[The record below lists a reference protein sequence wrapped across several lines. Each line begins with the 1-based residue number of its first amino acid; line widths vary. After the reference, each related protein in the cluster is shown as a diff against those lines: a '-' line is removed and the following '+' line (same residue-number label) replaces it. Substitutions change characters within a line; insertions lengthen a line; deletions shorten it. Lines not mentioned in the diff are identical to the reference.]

1 MKALL
6 FLLTLPL
13 LAADYKAGF
22 GRIDITPAQS
32 IYLSG
37 YAARKKPSEGQHRTG
52 QGPRKQGAGT
62 VSPRDRANNLRSRPS
77 ST

>member
-6 FLLTLPL
+6 FLLALPL

-37 YAARKKPSEGQHRTG
+37 YAARKKPSEGVLQ
-52 QGPRKQGAGT
+52 KIWA
-62 VSPRDRANNLRSRPS
+62 
-77 ST
+77 